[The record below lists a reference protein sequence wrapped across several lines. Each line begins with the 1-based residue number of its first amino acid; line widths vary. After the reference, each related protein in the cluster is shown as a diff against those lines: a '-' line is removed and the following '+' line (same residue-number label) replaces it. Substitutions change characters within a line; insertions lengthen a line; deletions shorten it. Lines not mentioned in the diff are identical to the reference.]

1 MATREGGSTLRC
13 GLCFRDLTKDPA
25 RGMHTVFTDGSM
37 RCHAPEAMEPLG
49 GVERVDGSPHT
60 YVATHVVFDSPLRR
74 VALDRAFSRGD
85 LRDPMAA
92 DA

>member
-37 RCHAPEAMEPLG
+37 RCSAPEIMER
-49 GVERVDGSPHT
+49 EVDP
-60 YVATHVVFDSPLRR
+60 YVPTHVVFDSPMRR
-74 VALDRAFSRGD
+74 VALEQAFSRGV
-85 LRDPMAA
+85 LTDPTAV